1 MIWCLHF
8 YNSLNYVIILLQEC
22 EKKLIF
28 FCIFKA
34 YIITTSRGNVHM
46 KSYPSDHLL
55 NDETKRKIIDRIL
68 SDVKMDRTS
77 YMLILTNSIIKE
89 KQILTT
95 SGKEIL
101 NLPEH
106 HLLREQLK
114 NKYPD
119 REFDS
124 MYYK

>member
-1 MIWCLHF
+1 
-8 YNSLNYVIILLQEC
+8 
-22 EKKLIF
+22 
-28 FCIFKA
+28 
-34 YIITTSRGNVHM
+34 M

-77 YMLILTNSIIKE
+77 YMLILTNSIIKQ

-101 NLPEH
+101 KLPEH

-119 REFDS
+119 RQFDS